1 MKEKFLGT
9 TSGVAVSE
17 LFTAMMGIVKQD
29 DDGNYKKEKG
39 TGNYRIYS
47 GYGLSNE
54 EFTNIVKLL
63 HSMIAE
69 GFGDYSFELI
79 EKLGQAAFQASPTDM
94 FADFINAIGGAVK
107 EGMTV
112 DERQQA

>member
-1 MKEKFLGT
+1 VGR
-9 TSGVAVSE
+9 TSGVTFNE
-17 LFTAMMGIVKQD
+17 FLTAMMGIVKKD
-29 DDGNYKKEKG
+29 DDDNYKKEKG
-39 TGNYRIYS
+39 TGNYKIYS

-63 HSMIAE
+63 YNMIAE

-94 FADFINAIGGAVK
+94 FANFINAIGGAVT

>member
-1 MKEKFLGT
+1 MKEEFLGT
-9 TSGVAVSE
+9 TSGVAPNE
-17 LFTAMMGIVKQD
+17 LFTAMMGIVKKD
-29 DDGNYKKEKG
+29 DDDNYKKDGK
-39 TGNYRIYS
+39 GNYRIYS

-54 EFTNIVKLL
+54 EFTNIVKLV

-94 FADFINAIGGAVK
+94 FADFINVIGGAVK

-112 DERQQA
+112 DQRQQA